1 MSMFFD
7 GWIGLARVPIVGTLA
22 YVALVLFIRI
32 SGKRTLT
39 KLNAFDLV
47 VTVALGST
55 LATVLLNNSVALAEG
70 VLAMALLI
78 FLQFVITWLSVR
90 SSRFESLVKSEP
102 TLVLHRGQFLDGA
115 LRSQR
120 VTRDEVLS
128 ALRSEGE
135 SDIGTVDAVVLETN
149 GSLSVLT
156 SALDRASRPTLKSP
170 AARPAKGV

>member
-1 MSMFFD
+1 MFFD
-7 GWIGLARVPIVGTLA
+7 TWMGLARVPIVGTLA
-22 YVALVLFIRI
+22 YVALVAFIRI

-55 LATVLLNNSVALAEG
+55 LATVLLSNSVALAEG

-90 SSRFESLVKSEP
+90 SSRFEGLVKSEP
-102 TLVLHRGQFLDGA
+102 TLLLHRGHFLDGA

-120 VTRDEVLS
+120 VTRDEVIS
-128 ALRSEGE
+128 ALRSQGE
-135 SDIGTVDAVVLETN
+135 SDIGSVDAVVLETD
-149 GSLSVLT
+149 GSMSVLT
-156 SALDRASRPTLKSP
+156 SALDRASRPTLRSP
-170 AARPAKGV
+170 AVVPAEGP

>member
-1 MSMFFD
+1 MFFD
-7 GWIGLARVPIVGTLA
+7 TWTGLLRVPIVGTLA
-22 YVALVLFIRI
+22 YAALVLFIRI

-90 SSRFESLVKSEP
+90 SDRFKSLVKSEP
-102 TLVLHRGQFLDGA
+102 TLLVHKGRFLDAA

-128 ALRSEGE
+128 VLRSHGE
-135 SDIGTVDAVVLETN
+135 SDVATVDAVVLETD
-149 GSLSVLT
+149 GSMSVLT
-156 SALDRASRPTLKSP
+156 SALDRASRPTLKVP
-170 AARPAKGV
+170 TAGVLDVS

>member
-1 MSMFFD
+1 MFFD
-7 GWIGLARVPIVGTLA
+7 SWMSLARVPIVGTLA

-78 FLQFVITWLSVR
+78 LLQFVITWLSVR
-90 SSRFESLVKSEP
+90 SSRFESLVKSET
-102 TLVLHRGQFLDGA
+102 TLLMHKGRFLEGP

-128 ALRSEGE
+128 ALPSQGE
-135 SDIGTVDAVVLETN
+135 SDVAGVDAVVLETD
-149 GSLSVLT
+149 GSMSVLT
-156 SALDRASRPTLKSP
+156 SALDQATRPTLKSP
-170 AARPAKGV
+170 ANGGALRA